1 MRATCVFTSNLAKE
15 EDSMKSIG
23 CILCLT
29 MVLGLHTSPGWG
41 YEEMTV
47 ANGGTLQGVVTLVG
61 AVPKPKGY
69 NLVTL
74 PDPVYCG
81 RISTGTGWRL
91 LQPFVIG
98 PDGGFKNVVIYIEE
112 ITQGKAF
119 PYVPPRIEAIDCTFE
134 PYITIV
140 RDGFDV
146 EVVNMDPVL
155 HDIQGYETSKH
166 GARVLFNVPLPMS
179 PHIRKKDF
187 LNGRTPGDRAGK
199 LLIQRVAMGKK
210 RNLFVMQC
218 GFHAY
223 MESWGFAVQ
232 NPYYALTDKHGSY
245 AITDIPPGTW
255 RVQVWHPMVSKAYTV
270 TINPGET
277 TDLPIA
283 IKAPTGRL
291 YANEMSEGTR
301 FGVELLGE
309 TAIEPTVER
318 QTY

>member
-1 MRATCVFTSNLAKE
+1 
-15 EDSMKSIG
+15 MKSVG
-23 CILCLT
+23 CILCLAAT
-29 MVLGLHTSPGWG
+29 LGLYANTGWG
-41 YEEMTV
+41 YEEITV
-47 ANGGTLQGVVTLVG
+47 ANGGTLEGVVTLVG
-61 AVPKPKGY
+61 NVPKPKGY

-98 PDGGFKNVVIYIEE
+98 PDGGFNNVVIYIEE
-112 ITQGKAF
+112 IKQGKSFHYA
-119 PYVPPRIEAIDCTFE
+119 PPRIEAIDCKFE

-140 RDGFDV
+140 RDGYDV

-155 HDIQGYETSKH
+155 HDIQGYETSKF

-179 PHIRKKDF
+179 RHLRKKDF
-187 LNGRTPGDRAGK
+187 LSGKTQKNRAGK
-199 LLIQRVAMGKK
+199 VLVQRIDMGKK

-223 MESWGFAVQ
+223 MESWGFAVN
-232 NPYYALTDKHGSY
+232 NPYYALTDTRGSY
-245 AITDIPPGTW
+245 AIADIPPGTW
-255 RVQVWHPMVSKAYTV
+255 RVQVWHPMVNKEYTV
-270 TINPGET
+270 TITPGET
-277 TDLPIA
+277 TTLPIE

-291 YANEMSEGTR
+291 YANEVSKGTR
-301 FGVELLGE
+301 FGMELIGE
-309 TAIEPTVER
+309 SSIKPVVER

>member
-1 MRATCVFTSNLAKE
+1 
-15 EDSMKSIG
+15 MKYVG
-23 CILCLT
+23 CGLCL
-29 MVLGLHTSPGWG
+29 MLAVGLHASPGWG
-41 YEEMTV
+41 YEEITV
-47 ANGGTLQGVVTLVG
+47 ANGGALQGTVTLLG
-61 AVPKPKGY
+61 DVPKPKGY

-98 PDGGFKNVVIYIEE
+98 PDGGFKNVVIYLETIK
-112 ITQGKAF
+112 QGKAF
-119 PYVPPRIEAIDCTFE
+119 HYAPPRIEAIDCKFE
-134 PYITIV
+134 PYITII
-140 RDGFDV
+140 RDGYDV

-155 HDIQGYETSKH
+155 HDIQGYETSKF
-166 GARVLFNVPLPMS
+166 GARVLFNVPLPIS
-179 PHIRKKDF
+179 RHLQKKDF
-187 LNGRTPGDRAGK
+187 LTDNAPTNRAGK
-199 LLIQRVAMGKK
+199 VLSQRIAMGKK

-223 MESWGFAVQ
+223 MESWGFAVT
-232 NPYYALTDKHGSY
+232 NPYYTLTDTHGAY

-255 RVQVWHPMVSKAYTV
+255 RVQVWHPMVNKAYTV

-277 TDLPIA
+277 TDLPIE

-291 YANEMSEGTR
+291 YANEVSEGTR
-301 FGVELLGE
+301 FGMELIGE
-309 TAIEPTVER
+309 SAIKPTVER

>member
-1 MRATCVFTSNLAKE
+1 
-15 EDSMKSIG
+15 MKSVAY
-23 CILCLT
+23 ILCLT
-29 MVLGLHTSPGWG
+29 AALGLHASQGWG
-41 YEEMTV
+41 YDEIPV
-47 ANGGTLQGVVTLVG
+47 ANGGTLQGTVTLVG

-81 RISTGTGWRL
+81 RISTGTGWRI

-98 PDGGFKNVVIYIEE
+98 PDGGFKNVVIYMAE
-112 ITQGKAF
+112 IKQGKSF
-119 PYVPPRIEAIDCTFE
+119 HYTPPRIEAIDCKFE

-140 RDGFDV
+140 RNGYDV

-155 HDIQGYETSKH
+155 HDIQGYETSKF

-179 PHIRKKDF
+179 PHLRKKDF
-187 LNGRTPGDRAGK
+187 LTGKTPNNRAGK
-199 LLIQRVAMGKK
+199 VLAQPIAMGKK
-210 RNLFVMQC
+210 RTLFVMQC

-223 MESWGFAVQ
+223 MESWGFAVA
-232 NPYYALTDKHGSY
+232 NPYYALTDTHGSY
-245 AITDIPPGTW
+245 AIADIPPGVW
-255 RVQVWHPMVSKAYTV
+255 RVQVWHPMVSKEYTV

-277 TDLPIA
+277 ADLPIE

-291 YANEMSEGTR
+291 YANEVSEGTR
-301 FGVELLGE
+301 FGMELIGE
-309 TAIEPTVER
+309 STIKPSVER